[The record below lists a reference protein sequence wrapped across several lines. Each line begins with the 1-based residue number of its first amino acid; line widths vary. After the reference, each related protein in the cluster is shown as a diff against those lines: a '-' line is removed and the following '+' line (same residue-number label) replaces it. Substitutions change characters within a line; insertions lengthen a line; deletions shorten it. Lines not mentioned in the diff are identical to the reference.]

1 MNLILP
7 NELQIICDIAVSQ
20 LLKGGQ
26 IPDDFKQVE
35 EWFQGEGW
43 DHLLDVW
50 NDEIVLNLDELA
62 HDCFSDNEMISYL
75 GLSDDEL
82 ISDQLR
88 LEFAKERITY
98 NLEQGDDCINP
109 SVISY
114 PLFSSQGQCVI
125 LGYTV
130 EIHGQFGP
138 APECWGLFHTKED
151 FIFSLKKSGIWTKE
165 SLDLIDDK
173 TILSLWKS

>member
-7 NELQIICDIAVSQ
+7 NELQTIFDTAVSQ
-20 LLKGGQ
+20 LLKGDQ
-26 IPDDFKQVE
+26 IPDNFKLVE

-43 DHLLDVW
+43 DQLVDCW
-50 NDEIVLNLDELA
+50 NDEIVLNLDGLA
-62 HDCFSDNEMISYL
+62 HDCFSDREMISYL
-75 GLSDDEL
+75 GLSDDEV

-88 LEFAKERITY
+88 LKFAKERITY

-109 SVISY
+109 SVISF
-114 PLFSSQGQCVI
+114 PLFTSQGQSVI

-138 APECWGLFHTKED
+138 APECCGLFYTQED
-151 FIFSLKKSGIWTKE
+151 FILSLKQSGFWTKE
-165 SLDLIDDK
+165 YLDQIDDE
-173 TILSLWKS
+173 TILSLWGK

>member
-7 NELQIICDIAVSQ
+7 NELQIVCDIAVSQ
-20 LLKGGQ
+20 FLNDGQ
-26 IPDDFKQVE
+26 IPDDFKQVQ

-43 DHLLDVW
+43 DHLVDSW
-50 NDEIVLNLDELA
+50 NEEIVLNLDELA
-62 HDCFSDNEMISYL
+62 HDCFSDNELISYL
-75 GLSDDEL
+75 GLADDEI

-88 LEFAKERITY
+88 LEFAKERITD

-130 EIHGQFGP
+130 EIHGQLGP

-151 FIFSLKKSGIWTKE
+151 FILSLKKSGIWTKE
-165 SLDLIDDK
+165 TLDLIVSVCGTHID
-173 TILSLWKS
+173 S

>member
-7 NELQIICDIAVSQ
+7 NELQIICDIALSQ
-20 LLKGGQ
+20 FIKDGQ
-26 IPDDFKQVE
+26 ILDDFKQVE

-43 DHLLDVW
+43 DHLVDSW
-50 NDEIVLNLDELA
+50 NDEIVLNLEGLA

-75 GLSDDEL
+75 GLSDDEV

-114 PLFSSQGQCVI
+114 PLFSSQGQCVM

-138 APECWGLFHTKED
+138 APECCGLFHTQED
-151 FIFSLKKSGIWTKE
+151 FILSLKQSGFWTKE
-165 SLDLIDDK
+165 YLDQ
-173 TILSLWKS
+173 